1 MMKNFLLLL
10 VFTSMFL
17 SVQLEAQDGMNVVN
31 VQKLKLRWPENGTVE
46 IRDSLLTI
54 YNDNIVRK
62 NEYIL
67 SHREYFHF
75 FTESNLDYL
84 VIEEY
89 KDLASMEASF
99 RRTAELEDKY
109 WSDAASRD
117 AFFDA
122 LDSYFETWHGDH
134 LYHINPRLSKN

>member
-1 MMKNFLLLL
+1 MKKLLLLL
-10 VFTSMFL
+10 VFTSML
-17 SVQLEAQDGMNVVN
+17 VTVQLQAQDNFNVVN
-31 VQKLKLRWPENGTVE
+31 VQKHKLRWPENGTAE

-67 SHREYFHF
+67 SHREYYHF

-99 RRTAELEDKY
+99 RKTTELEDKY
-109 WSDAASRD
+109 WPDEAARK

-122 LDSYFETWHGDH
+122 MDSYFETWHGDH